1 VTIKGDKAL
10 QLDFLFVAAHIAKA
24 TYELGLALA
33 D

>member
-1 VTIKGDKAL
+1 MIGGQAL

-24 TYELGLALA
+24 TFDFGLALA